1 MIYGD
6 QKVSVAGET
15 VERIADMIRTGQ
27 YAPGDRLPSER
38 KLAEQ
43 LQVSRTS
50 VREALGRLETI
61 GLLESRHGLGTFV
74 KDPSR
79 EVLQASLVPH
89 ISTDPETVGKLFELR
104 EIIEIDAAARA
115 AERANASQKT
125 IMRRWV
131 EEVETQMARENA
143 AGVVTAD
150 VEFHRQIIIATGNDI
165 LVDLMDSIVDL
176 LRAMRRD
183 SMNIPEL
190 RPKIITG
197 HRAILAAIEAGDSAA
212 ARQAMRD
219 HLAAVSVRV
228 KTFWAEQQQ

>member
-1 MIYGD
+1 VIYGD
-6 QKVSVAGET
+6 QKLSVAGET
-15 VERIADMIRTGQ
+15 AARIADMIRSGQ

-50 VREALGRLETI
+50 VREALSRLETF

-79 EVLQASLVPH
+79 EVLQASLMPH
-89 ISTDPETVGKLFELR
+89 LFTDPETVGKLFELR

-115 AERANASQKT
+115 AERATAGQKA

-131 EEVETQMARENA
+131 EELETQMARENA
-143 AGVVTAD
+143 PGVITAD

-165 LVDLMDSIVDL
+165 LVGLMDSIVDL

-183 SMNIPEL
+183 SLNIPEL
-190 RPKIITG
+190 RDKIVAG
-197 HRAILAAIEAGDSAA
+197 HRAILAAIEAGDRDA
-212 ARQAMRD
+212 AREAMRV
-219 HLAAVSVRV
+219 HLAVVSARV
-228 KTFWAEQQQ
+228 KVFWAEQQ

>member
-1 MIYGD
+1 VIYGD
-6 QKVSVAGET
+6 QKLSVAGET
-15 VERIADMIRTGQ
+15 VERIADMIRSGQ

-50 VREALGRLETI
+50 VREALSRLETF

-79 EVLQASLVPH
+79 EVLQASLMPH
-89 ISTDPETVGKLFELR
+89 LFTDPETVGKLFELR

-115 AERANASQKT
+115 AERATIDQTA

-190 RPKIITG
+190 RDKIVAG
-197 HRAILAAIEAGDSAA
+197 HRAILTAIETGDSAA

-219 HLAAVSVRV
+219 HLAAVSARV
-228 KTFWAEQQQ
+228 KAYWAEQS

>member
-1 MIYGD
+1 LIYGD
-6 QKVSVAGET
+6 QKLSVAGET
-15 VERIADMIRTGQ
+15 VEQIADMIRTGQ

-79 EVLQASLVPH
+79 ELLQASLMPH
-89 ISTDPETVGKLFELR
+89 ILTDSETLKKLFELR
-104 EIIEIDAAARA
+104 EIIEVDAAARA
-115 AERANASQKT
+115 AKRADASQKA

-190 RPKIITG
+190 QSKIIAG
-197 HRAILAAIEAGDSAA
+197 HRAILAAIEAGDSRG
-212 ARQAMRD
+212 ARKAMRD
-219 HLAAVSVRV
+219 HLVTVAARV
-228 KTFWAEQQQ
+228 KTFWAEQQE